1 MFIPHYYKEE
11 NTEKLLAFMQA
22 NSFGVLVCNSEKGL
36 LATHLPFII
45 ESKNEK
51 VKLISHMAR
60 ANEQWNVFEKNT
72 ELLIIFS
79 GPSAYI
85 SPDNYEKKQ
94 NVPTWNYIAVHAH
107 GKAKILSDEKE
118 VVLCL
123 EKTIKRYEEKYQQQM
138 NELPKDYIQKMVKGI
153 VAFEIEVDR
162 LEGKYKLSQNKTENE
177 QKNIVHSLEKS
188 EHSSEKEIAE
198 AMKQNLKA

>member
-1 MFIPHYYKEE
+1 MTLIVTGKGDI
-11 NTEKLLAFMQA
+11 TLLPRFQKGDFE
-22 NSFGVLVCNSEKGL
+22 SYELYLGL
-36 LATHLPFII
+36 LD
-45 ESKNEK
+45 ES
-51 VKLISHMAR
+51 L
-60 ANEQWNVFEKNT
+60 
-72 ELLIIFS
+72 
-79 GPSAYI
+79 
-85 SPDNYEKKQ
+85 
-94 NVPTWNYIAVHAH
+94 
-107 GKAKILSDEKE
+107 
-118 VVLCL
+118 
-123 EKTIKRYEEKYQQQM
+123 EEKYQQLM